1 MTMAW
6 HPFRNVGLKIVATAL
21 ATLLWLTVGSDPVVE
36 RSVRVPLVY
45 RNVPQG
51 LEIATG
57 APDSVEVNLRGR
69 ASEITGDP
77 GDVSLSIDLQG
88 ARTGSRLYHLRT
100 DQVTTPIGMEATQ
113 VFPGSVMLTLETTSE
128 RMAPVRPTVDGTPG
142 EGFVVREIT
151 VDPREVMVVGPMRA
165 LEALTEAITETVMI
179 DGATNTVTRTVSVG
193 VAEASLRLKEPKT
206 ARVTVVIAKDPGGKD

>member
-1 MTMAW
+1 MAW

-206 ARVTVVIAKDPGGKD
+206 ARVTVVIVKDPGGKD

>member
-193 VAEASLRLKEPKT
+193 VAEASLRLKEPKA
-206 ARVTVVIAKDPGGKD
+206 ARVTVVIVKDPGGKD

>member
-1 MTMAW
+1 MAW
-6 HPFRNVGLKIVATAL
+6 HPFRNVGLKIVATVL

-77 GDVSLSIDLQG
+77 GDVSLSLDLQG

-113 VFPGSVMLTLETTSE
+113 VFPGSVMLTL
-128 RMAPVRPTVDGTPG
+128 
-142 EGFVVREIT
+142 
-151 VDPREVMVVGPMRA
+151 
-165 LEALTEAITETVMI
+165 
-179 DGATNTVTRTVSVG
+179 
-193 VAEASLRLKEPKT
+193 
-206 ARVTVVIAKDPGGKD
+206 

>member
-1 MTMAW
+1 MAW

-45 RNVPQG
+45 RNVPLG

-77 GDVSLSIDLQG
+77 GDVSLSIDLRD
-88 ARTGSRLYHLRT
+88 ARAGSRLYHLRT

-113 VFPGSVMLTLETTSE
+113 VFPGSVMLTLDTTSE

-151 VDPREVMVVGPMRA
+151 VDPREVLVVGPQRA
-165 LEALTEAITETVMI
+165 IEALTEAITETVMI
-179 DGATNTVTRTVSVG
+179 DGATSTVTRTVSVG
-193 VAEASLRLKEPKT
+193 VAEASLRLKEPRT
-206 ARVTVVIAKDPGGKD
+206 ARVTVVIVKESGGGD

>member
-1 MTMAW
+1 MAW
-6 HPFRNVGLKIVATAL
+6 HPFRNVGLKIVATVL

-77 GDVSLSIDLQG
+77 GDVSLSLDLQG

-142 EGFVVREIT
+142 SGYVVREII
-151 VDPREVMVVGPMRA
+151 VDPREVLVVGPMRA
-165 LEALTEAITETVMI
+165 LEALSEAITETVMI

-193 VAEASLRLKEPKT
+193 VAEASLRLKEPKS
-206 ARVTVVIAKDPGGKD
+206 ARVTVVIVKDPGGKD

>member
-165 LEALTEAITETVMI
+165 LEALSEAITETVMI
-179 DGATNTVTRTVSVG
+179 DGATDTVTRTVSVG

-206 ARVTVVIAKDPGGKD
+206 ARVTVVIVKDPGGKD